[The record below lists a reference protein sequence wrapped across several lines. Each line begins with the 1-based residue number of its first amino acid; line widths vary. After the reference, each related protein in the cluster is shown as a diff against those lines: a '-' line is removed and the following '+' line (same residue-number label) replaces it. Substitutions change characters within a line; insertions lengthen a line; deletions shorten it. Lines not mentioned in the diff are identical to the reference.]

1 MVTLMMSPWLI
12 RNFVFTGNPLYPIAA
27 RIIPSR
33 HINLEKIKPEEEL
46 VQRSIPHSPLAL
58 LEFPWT
64 QTMLE
69 VSSFNFIGP
78 MTLAALPLLLLIP
91 FARVRR
97 DPALATLT
105 VVYFLL
111 ALHFSG
117 DIRYLLPG
125 FFFVALLVAGGVS
138 SLTRSKKVIGWLVQ
152 TSFAMVVLYQICWIF
167 QCAQGLYKP
176 GPVLTGEQSYG
187 EYVSTMHDGL
197 NLCPWNSMTKDLQ
210 ALPDSARVYI
220 LGTEQVFGFPK
231 RFWYSS
237 CHDDTP
243 LVLWA
248 NASATPEDLLR
259 KMTDQK
265 FTHIL
270 IDAPEAVR
278 LKGYAPFQWTEHG
291 RQVFVQ
297 FAEKYLE
304 LVNVKPMAQFQ
315 QALFLYEIKTTPAN
329 PQSSFEEFFK
339 GVLNL

>member
-1 MVTLMMSPWLI
+1 
-12 RNFVFTGNPLYPIAA
+12 
-27 RIIPSR
+27 
-33 HINLEKIKPEEEL
+33 
-46 VQRSIPHSPLAL
+46 
-58 LEFPWT
+58 
-64 QTMLE
+64 
-69 VSSFNFIGP
+69 
-78 MTLAALPLLLLIP
+78 
-91 FARVRR
+91 
-97 DPALATLT
+97 
-105 VVYFLL
+105 
-111 ALHFSG
+111 
-117 DIRYLLPG
+117 LPG